1 MELAPLFCFMQ
12 ISDFLTDLT
21 GFEFSEVF
29 FFAHQA
35 RPPFGCNC

>member
-29 FFAHQA
+29 FYAHLVVS
-35 RPPFGCNC
+35 PVWM